1 MGASFADLDTPYRGQ
16 EAEMSDTKTKP
27 PAAAPYNSG
36 RRGRGAPAMKLM
48 GSLRGEGAL
57 LSSAGETPVS
67 YQLDVFQG
75 GQGRTGSGTLDGPM
89 PTFEEEANMDA
100 KLRMSDGRT
109 ILVSLQAV
117 DEEGAMFDARGE
129 LPDPA

>member
-1 MGASFADLDTPYRGQ
+1 
-16 EAEMSDTKTKP
+16 MSDTKTKP

-36 RRGRGAPAMKLM
+36 RRGRGAPAMKLV
-48 GSLRGEGAL
+48 GSLRGQGAL
-57 LSSAGETPVS
+57 LSSGGETPVS

-75 GQGRTGSGTLDGPM
+75 GQGRSGSGTLDGVM
-89 PTFEEEANMDA
+89 PVFDDGADMDA

-109 ILVSLQAV
+109 IQISLQAV
-117 DEEGAMFDARGE
+117 DEEGAMFDTRGE